1 MRTVADDV
9 PVVPDEEQG
18 GLEALAV
25 RGLEMAVDLAEGASW
40 VLLDVFDDPA
50 FLEIDDEE
58 HSVFEERFRGI
69 GSIRGI
75 VIITTCFVE
84 RGERIRIINA
94 RRATAYEE
102 GIYNENFKKYF

>member
-1 MRTVADDV
+1 MD
-9 PVVPDEEQG
+9 
-18 GLEALAV
+18 
-25 RGLEMAVDLAEGASW
+25 
-40 VLLDVFDDPA
+40 
-50 FLEIDDEE
+50 
-58 HSVFEERFRGI
+58 HSIFEERFRGI
-69 GSIRGI
+69 GSIRGV

>member
-1 MRTVADDV
+1 MTGHTVNLGDGVISAENGNDFFK
-9 PVVPDEEQG
+9 G
-18 GLEALAV
+18 GRLCFYFKIA
-25 RGLEMAVDLAEGASW
+25 GNCPID
-40 VLLDVFDDPA
+40 
-50 FLEIDDEE
+50 FLGIDDEE

>member
-1 MRTVADDV
+1 MTINDDLSAINA
-9 PVVPDEEQG
+9 ENEH
-18 GLEALAV
+18 
-25 RGLEMAVDLAEGASW
+25 VDYSEKSLQEI
-40 VLLDVFDDPA
+40 LDIFDDPA
-50 FLEIDDEE
+50 FLEIDDVE
-58 HSVFEERFRGI
+58 HSIFEERFRGI
-69 GSIRGI
+69 GSIRGV